1 MIRVN
6 KRSDVSK
13 IFIFNI
19 IFLIINLSFN
29 HVLAKVVHIR
39 VNESRDFAVKLAV
52 VTYEHSNTPT
62 ELSKITEIITNDLDY
77 SGQFKVL
84 SLNLNTNE
92 IKDKLFT
99 NNNDNFKKLDFK
111 FWKDQGVEYLLITKM
126 YPANDAQKLVINLQ
140 LIDLYKPLD
149 PVCLNTEVIKYP
161 NERLNIIAHRASD
174 IIFQQLIGTKSFF
187 KTKISYIRAE
197 RLAKI
202 DAEYSLNI
210 ADFDGSNEHKLITAN
225 YPLMSP
231 SWSPDG
237 KKIAFV
243 SFKGNRSSINIV
255 DLEAR
260 KSTLISKYPGINGA
274 PAWSPNGEQLAM
286 VLSKDGN
293 PSIYIL
299 NLVTGNLNKLTKG
312 IGIDTEPCWSKDGQE
327 IFFTS
332 NRCGK
337 PQIYKIS
344 LATEKI
350 TRITFKGEY
359 NATPSIT
366 PDNKYLVM
374 LHCYENCSKTKSG
387 FSIALQSLDTGRVK
401 ILTKTGMEDSPTL
414 SPNGFMII
422 YSTKANK
429 DRDRVLA
436 RASIEGNFYKYL
448 PIMGNGSLKNPA
460 WSPYLE

>member
-1 MIRVN
+1 
-6 KRSDVSK
+6 
-13 IFIFNI
+13 
-19 IFLIINLSFN
+19 
-29 HVLAKVVHIR
+29 
-39 VNESRDFAVKLAV
+39 
-52 VTYEHSNTPT
+52 
-62 ELSKITEIITNDLDY
+62 
-77 SGQFKVL
+77 
-84 SLNLNTNE
+84 
-92 IKDKLFT
+92 
-99 NNNDNFKKLDFK
+99 
-111 FWKDQGVEYLLITKM
+111 
-126 YPANDAQKLVINLQ
+126 
-140 LIDLYKPLD
+140 
-149 PVCLNTEVIKYP
+149 
-161 NERLNIIAHRASD
+161 
-174 IIFQQLIGTKSFF
+174 
-187 KTKISYIRAE
+187 
-197 RLAKI
+197 
-202 DAEYSLNI
+202 
-210 ADFDGSNEHKLITAN
+210 
-225 YPLMSP
+225 MSP

-255 DLEAR
+255 DLELR
-260 KSTLISKYPGINGA
+260 KSTLISRYPGINGA

-293 PSIYIL
+293 PSIYLL

-344 LATEKI
+344 LVTEKI

-374 LHCYENCSKTKSG
+374 LHCYENCSKTKSE
-387 FSIALQSLDTGRVK
+387 FSIALQSLDNGRVK

-429 DRDRVLA
+429 DSDRVLA
-436 RASIEGNFYKYL
+436 KVSIEGNFYKYL
-448 PIMGNGSLKNPA
+448 PIIGNGSLKSPA

>member
-1 MIRVN
+1 MV
-6 KRSDVSK
+6 KVKERSKFLKV
-13 IFIFNI
+13 FIVNI
-19 IFLIINLSFN
+19 IFFIINLSFN
-29 HVLAKVVHIR
+29 HVFAKVVHIR
-39 VNESRDFAVKLAV
+39 VDEARDFGVKLAV
-52 VTYEHSNTPT
+52 IPYELSKKTT
-62 ELSKITEIITNDLDY
+62 ELSKITEIISNDLNY

-84 SLNLNTNE
+84 SLNLNDSE
-92 IKDKLFT
+92 IINKLPI
-99 NNNDNFKKLDFK
+99 NNNNFKKLDFK
-111 FWKDQGVEYLLITKM
+111 FWKDTGVEYLLITKM
-126 YPANDAQKLVINLQ
+126 YPANEAQQLVINLQ

-149 PVCLNTEVIKYP
+149 PICLNAEVIKYP
-161 NERLNIIAHRASD
+161 NEKLNIIAHRASD

-187 KTKISYIRAE
+187 KTKVAYIRAE
-197 RLAKI
+197 RLAQI
-202 DAEYSLNI
+202 DPEYSLNI

-255 DLEAR
+255 DLELR
-260 KSTLISKYPGINGA
+260 KSTLISRYPGINGA

-293 PSIYIL
+293 PSIYLL

-344 LATEKI
+344 LVTEKI

-374 LHCYENCSKTKSG
+374 LHCYENCSKTKSE
-387 FSIALQSLDTGRVK
+387 FSIALQSLDNGRVK

-429 DRDRVLA
+429 DSDRVLA
-436 RASIEGNFYKYL
+436 KVSIEGNFYKYL
-448 PIMGNGSLKNPA
+448 PIIGNGSLKSPA